1 MTAKMTI
8 PKRTKVGCLLVIIS
22 VIAFV
27 AFMVFSALHTDWH
40 YDGGGVS
47 GSSDWVAFSGESSVS
62 GYYLIP
68 ILLCGLIGVVCLVW
82 PSRKPPK
89 LNP

>member
-1 MTAKMTI
+1 MTI
-8 PKRTKVGCLLVIIS
+8 STRRKIGILLAIIS
-22 VIAFV
+22 VIALV
-27 AFMVFSALHTDWH
+27 AFMVVGLFRTDWH

-47 GSSDWVAFSGESSVS
+47 GDAQGMAFSGECEIS
-62 GYYLIP
+62 GYYFIP
-68 ILLCGLIGVVCLVW
+68 IFLCGVIGLICLLW